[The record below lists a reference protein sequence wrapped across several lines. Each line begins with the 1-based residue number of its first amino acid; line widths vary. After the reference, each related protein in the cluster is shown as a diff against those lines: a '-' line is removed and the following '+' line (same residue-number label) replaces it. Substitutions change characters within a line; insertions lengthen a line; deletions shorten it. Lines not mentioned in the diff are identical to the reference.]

1 VAAFLQLLLGTKTFC
16 YNTIQYNKALTM
28 IKQSIYRTDWQQP
41 YNTQSLQA
49 AVHLAPHQQQPGFSF
64 AEVFVKNGRQNI
76 SVSPAQIT
84 HLQAVDKYVTIY
96 LSTGKKYLVRGPLNN
111 VTTQLQ
117 LHSLVQVHKSFVI
130 NTIYIKAIKY
140 SELFVCNTSIPVGRA
155 YRHHLK
161 KKLVFIQQ

>member
-1 VAAFLQLLLGTKTFC
+1 
-16 YNTIQYNKALTM
+16 M
-28 IKQSIYRTDWQQP
+28 IKQSIYRSGWQQP
-41 YNTQSLQA
+41 YNAQSVLNA
-49 AVHLAPHQQQPGFSF
+49 AHQVPQQQQPGFSF

-96 LSTGKKYLVRGPLNN
+96 LSSGKKYLVRGPLNN
-111 VTTQLQ
+111 ITAQLQ

-130 NTIYIKAIKY
+130 NTTHIKAITY
-140 SELFVCNTSIPVGRA
+140 SELFVCNTPIPVGRA

-161 KKLVFIQQ
+161 KKLVFI